1 MKAAD
6 VFKTLK
12 QGGAVFGA
20 QIISTTPMVM
30 PFLEGMDLDIV
41 FLDLEH
47 IPMDREIT
55 SWMCRAFSARGLMP
69 FMRVPK
75 PDASKICQ
83 FLDGGAEG
91 IIVPYIESASQVR
104 ELVGAVKY
112 RPIKGEYLEQIMD
125 GTYEMNSRTKE
136 FLDGTV
142 WNCNP
147 KDKMLLINIESRPGM
162 ENLDE
167 ILTVPGVDGVMIG
180 PQDLSISLG
189 VPEDYGCEEFDAAVK
204 EIAAKTRA
212 HGLYCGIHFA
222 QTVEQAVHFINDY
235 GLQIYLE
242 GNELVAFKRDVSS
255 RIQKIRKGTGK
266 KQ

>member
-1 MKAAD
+1 MRAAE
-6 VFKTLK
+6 VFETLRSGK
-12 QGGAVFGA
+12 SVFGA

-30 PFLEGMDLDIV
+30 PFLEKMDLDII

-55 SWMCRAFSARGLMP
+55 SWMCRAFTAAGIMP

-75 PDASKICQ
+75 PEASLICQ
-83 FLDGGAEG
+83 YLDAGAEG
-91 IIVPYIESASQVR
+91 IIVPYIERAEQLR
-104 ELVGAVKY
+104 ELVGAVRY
-112 RPIKGEYLEQIMD
+112 RPLKGKYLELLLD
-125 GTYEMNSRTKE
+125 GNYELNDETKE
-136 FLDGTV
+136 FLDGNV

-167 ILTVPGVDGVMIG
+167 ILSVPGIDGVMIG

-189 VPEDYGCEEFDAAVK
+189 VPERYDSPKFDAAVK
-204 EIAAKTRA
+204 EIAEKTRA

-222 QTVEQAVHFINDY
+222 ETVEQAVHFIQDY
-235 GLQIYLE
+235 GIQIYLE
-242 GNELVAFKRDVSS
+242 SNELVAFVRDVGE
-255 RIQKIRKGTGK
+255 RVNKIKRGIL
-266 KQ
+266 

>member
-83 FLDGGAEG
+83 SNTAR
-91 IIVPYIESASQVR
+91 SKAN
-104 ELVGAVKY
+104 
-112 RPIKGEYLEQIMD
+112 
-125 GTYEMNSRTKE
+125 TWSRSWTE
-136 FLDGTV
+136 
-142 WNCNP
+142 
-147 KDKMLLINIESRPGM
+147 R
-162 ENLDE
+162 
-167 ILTVPGVDGVMIG
+167 
-180 PQDLSISLG
+180 
-189 VPEDYGCEEFDAAVK
+189 
-204 EIAAKTRA
+204 TR
-212 HGLYCGIHFA
+212 
-222 QTVEQAVHFINDY
+222 
-235 GLQIYLE
+235 
-242 GNELVAFKRDVSS
+242 
-255 RIQKIRKGTGK
+255 
-266 KQ
+266 